1 MSSPAIFPADWD
13 WLRQNMPVHRR
24 WAYFDHAAVAPL
36 PQPAR
41 AALQTWLDEATEEG
55 DTVWPRWARQ
65 VEQVREEA
73 ALLLGVDQDELAL
86 VRNTTEGVN
95 LIAEGF
101 PWRAGDNVVFA
112 ACDFPS
118 NRFAWLNLESRGV
131 EPRPVGSQGGY
142 VDPAEVAAACDDRTR
157 IVAVSWVDYLSG
169 RRNNVAALAEI
180 AHSHGGYLFLD
191 AIQGLGVVPLDVR
204 GSGVDFA
211 ASDGHKWLLGPE
223 GAGIAYIRRDLLPL
237 LRPLGLGWNSAARSA
252 DFSQTGMRLK
262 ETAARY
268 EGGTLPMATFIG
280 LAASLQMLRQL
291 GGPSAIY
298 PRIQDAAAQTRQR
311 VREAGGQLIGLPP
324 DEQVESGIVLFDL
337 PGRSASDVRQHLL
350 AAGVVSS
357 ARGGHVRLS
366 PHAYCNEEDLDRL
379 TAALKSL

>member
-1 MSSPAIFPADWD
+1 MSSSTISSADWG
-13 WLRQNMPVHRR
+13 WLREQMPVHRR

-41 AALQTWLDEATEEG
+41 AALQTWLDEDTEDG
-55 DTVWPRWARQ
+55 DTAWPRWARQ

-73 ALLLGVDQDELAL
+73 AWLLDVDQDEIAL
-86 VRNTTEGVN
+86 VRNTTEGIN
-95 LIAEGF
+95 LVAEGF
-101 PWRAGDNVVFA
+101 PWRQGDNVVFA
-112 ACDFPS
+112 AEDFPS
-118 NRFAWLNLESRGV
+118 NRFAWINLQARGV
-131 EPRPVGSQGGY
+131 EPRPVASQGGY
-142 VDPAEVAAACDDRTR
+142 VDPAAVAEACDEHTR

-169 RRNNVAALAEI
+169 RRNDVAALAEI
-180 AHSHGGYLFLD
+180 AHARGGYLFLD
-191 AIQGLGVVPLDVR
+191 IIQGLGVVPLDVR
-204 GSGVDFA
+204 SWGVDFA

-252 DFSQTGMRLK
+252 DFSQTEMRLK

-268 EGGTLPMATFIG
+268 EGGTFPVATFIG

-291 GGPSAIY
+291 GGPAFIQ
-298 PRIQDAAAQTRQR
+298 PRIAEVVTQTRQR
-311 VREAGGQLIGLPP
+311 VRQAGGQLIGLPP
-324 DEQVESGIVLFDL
+324 DEQVESGIVLFDW
-337 PGRSASDVRQHLL
+337 PGRSASDVRQQLL

-379 TAALKSL
+379 TAALKHR